1 MPSEGLESLESY
13 LSSSL
18 SSRKSVGVAPG
29 MPLPTPGVLTQDPA
43 PTMGESLGSHSVELE
58 SVLGRGGFA
67 TVWRGK
73 WLLTTVAVKVFHE
86 SLSEKAIF
94 KFQLE
99 AKTLR
104 TLRHPNICYFLD
116 TCMLHGAPVIVLE

>member
-1 MPSEGLESLESY
+1 MPPESLESY
-13 LSSSL
+13 LSSLSSPK
-18 SSRKSVGVAPG
+18 SSRKSVGGAPD
-29 MPLPTPGVLTQDPA
+29 MPLPTPSVLTQDPA
-43 PTMGESLGSHSVELE
+43 PTTGESLGSHPVELE
-58 SVLGRGGFA
+58 SILGRGGFA

-86 SLSEKAIF
+86 SLSEKAIS